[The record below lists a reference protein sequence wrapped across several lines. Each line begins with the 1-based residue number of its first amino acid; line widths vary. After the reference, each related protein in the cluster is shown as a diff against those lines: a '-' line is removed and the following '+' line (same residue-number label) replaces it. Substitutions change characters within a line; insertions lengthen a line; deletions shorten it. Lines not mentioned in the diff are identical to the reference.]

1 MIRIWLL
8 LAVGSLAAVSYDAE
22 HQTNHVAGDD
32 LVLSGAGD
40 DSSPIAD
47 VKSDEKLER
56 KRRQSSSSRTALS
69 LPDNTSLKIAFDM
82 SVGISPL
89 NNTFSSFT
97 MSLPFRFVLP
107 TFTQL
112 NNRYGSLDQLEKDL
126 SDEGQI
132 ESNLIDYEF
141 LEEQRANEQ
150 RRTVYQHIEILFKK

>member
-8 LAVGSLAAVSYDAE
+8 LAVGSLAAVSYDVE

-32 LVLSGAGD
+32 LVLSGTGD
-40 DSSPIAD
+40 DSSPIAG
-47 VKSDEKLER
+47 VKSVEKLER
-56 KRRQSSSSRTALS
+56 KRQSSSSRTALS

>member
-8 LAVGSLAAVSYDAE
+8 LAVGSIAVVSYDTE
-22 HQTNHVAGDD
+22 QTNHGSDE
-32 LVLSGAGD
+32 LVLTGTGD
-40 DSSPIAD
+40 NTIPDTESA
-47 VKSDEKLER
+47 EKLQVER
-56 KRRQSSSSRTALS
+56 RSSRRTALS
-69 LPDNTSLKIAFDM
+69 LPDNTSLKISFDM

-112 NNRYGSLDQLEKDL
+112 NNRYGNLNQLENDL
-126 SDEGQI
+126 SEGQVK
-132 ESNLIDYEF
+132 SNLIDYEF

-150 RRTVYQHIEILFKK
+150 RRSIYQHIEILFKK